1 MAIKRRPSFLH
12 KRAEWT
18 RDSPLC
24 SHLDTAWLISL
35 ATLRIIFEEVRDRSA
50 NPSFENRDPKRPV
63 LVVLT
68 FVRVQDKAE
77 LCVQRAVQR
86 GMVVGSLSLEFR

>member
-1 MAIKRRPSFLH
+1 MDERLASLFTSRH
-12 KRAEWT
+12 
-18 RDSPLC
+18 
-24 SHLDTAWLISL
+24 SL
-35 ATLRIIFEEVRDRSA
+35 ADFTGHIAYLFEEVRDRSA
-50 NPSFENRDPKRPV
+50 NPSFENREPKRPV
-63 LVVLT
+63 LIVLT

>member
-1 MAIKRRPSFLH
+1 MDERLA
-12 KRAEWT
+12 
-18 RDSPLC
+18 
-24 SHLDTAWLISL
+24 SL
-35 ATLRIIFEEVRDRSA
+35 FTSRHRLADFTGHIAYLFEEVRDRSA
-50 NPSFENRDPKRPV
+50 NPSFENTEPKRPV
-63 LVVLT
+63 FIVLT

>member
-1 MAIKRRPSFLH
+1 MQ
-12 KRAEWT
+12 
-18 RDSPLC
+18 
-24 SHLDTAWLISL
+24 
-35 ATLRIIFEEVRDRSA
+35 

-63 LVVLT
+63 LIVLT

-86 GMVVGSLSLEFR
+86 DGGRVLVT